1 MRNMLSLLSWWNIV
15 FLVPSVIGQIRYL
28 LSECLHFRPRLQF
41 LKKKEGNFY
50 KLWILDVGYCW
61 PLLKCQDGERQPH
74 HRVRFKWRPQI
85 QTQIQDLDVAFGF
98 NPVPSHIH
106 LM

>member
-1 MRNMLSLLSWWNIV
+1 MRNILSLLSWWNIV
-15 FLVPSVIGQIRYL
+15 FLVPSEIGQIRYL
-28 LSECLHFRPRLQF
+28 MSECLHFRPRLQF